1 MTHQELFGDAVWVQA
16 DAPCAAPEF
25 LARFAAEA
33 GERAQIT
40 VCGLGFFELYLN
52 GARVSDDRFV
62 PVNSHYHAYDD
73 CFCAKE
79 FGEEMASRVY
89 AVQYDLSAL
98 LRDGENELTAVVAPG
113 WYFRYGT
120 CKLCF
125 HVRFDDREALSDATV
140 QWRPSA
146 VTAYKL
152 TRGETQ
158 DYSTPAQP
166 WRPVAVTTLPPTEY
180 CIQDCPP
187 DRVIRSIV
195 PRLIDETADADVYDI
210 GENLTGLPVVTCTKP
225 GAQITVCTG
234 EVYDAQTHSL
244 PEYWAHA
251 QVCTYFC
258 DGTAREYAPRFTW
271 CAGRYFAVSKGAR
284 MVRFDEVHA
293 DVPTA
298 SAFRSSSDQLNW
310 FYDAFLRTQL
320 SNMHAGIP
328 SDCPHLERR
337 GYTGDGQL
345 VCEAGMLLLHSRN
358 FYRKWMRDVSDCQDR
373 KSGHVQ
379 YTAPYV
385 RSGGG
390 PGGWGCAIVEVPYTY
405 WKVYGD
411 DEPFRAYF
419 PQMLRYFDYLNDHSE
434 DDLVISDQPEQWC
447 LGEWCVPGQKQ
458 LDGIPIPNPMVNNYF
473 FIKSLDRCLK
483 MAPLIGQQ
491 AHIPAL
497 RALRERKAQAIVR
510 AYFDPQTGDFA
521 GDGNCADAFALD
533 IGLGDERTLQNLV
546 RHIQAKDCVD
556 TGIFGTDIVP
566 RVLFE
571 RGYADL
577 AYRFLTL
584 TKQPSFGHMRQSGA
598 TTLWEEWDAPRSMS
612 HPMFGAAARYLFQ
625 FVLGIRQAA
634 GSCGF
639 RRVVIDPAEIADLP
653 QASGQLDTV
662 RGTIAVSLDREAG
675 TLTVTV
681 PDTVDAVYLRDGQ
694 TVPLR
699 AGENTLSL

>member
-1 MTHQELFGDAVWVQA
+1 MTQEELFGKALWVQA
-16 DAPCAAPEF
+16 DAPCTAPEF
-25 LARFAAEA
+25 RAQFAARA
-33 GERAQIT
+33 GESAQIT

-52 GARVSDDRFV
+52 GIRVSDDRFV
-62 PVNSHYHAYDD
+62 PVNSHYHAYAD

-113 WYFRYGT
+113 WYFRYGA

-125 HVRFDDREALSDATV
+125 RVQLCDREVISDASV

-146 VTAYKL
+146 VTEYNL

-158 DYSTPAQP
+158 DYAQTAQP
-166 WRPVAVTTLPPTEY
+166 WRPVEVAALPATAFY
-180 CIQDCPP
+180 VQDCPT
-187 DRVIRSIV
+187 DRVIRSLE
-195 PRLIDETADADVYDI
+195 PRLIDETPDAYYYDI
-210 GENLTGLPVVTCTKP
+210 GENLTGLPVLCCTQA
-225 GAQITVCTG
+225 GAHITVHTG
-234 EVYDAQTHSL
+234 EMYDAGTHSL
-244 PEYWAHA
+244 PEYWAHG
-251 QVCTYFC
+251 QVCTFCC

-271 CAGRYFAVSKGAR
+271 CAGRYFAVSKPAR

-293 DVPTA
+293 DVAVA
-298 SAFRSSSDQLNW
+298 SAFHSCSDQLNW

-345 VCEAGMLLLHSRN
+345 VCEAGMLLLHSRD
-358 FYRKWMRDVSDCQDR
+358 FYRKWMRDISDCQDR

-385 RSGGG
+385 HSGGG
-390 PGGWGCAIVEVPYTY
+390 PGGWGCAIVEVPYTF
-405 WKVYGD
+405 WKVFGD
-411 DEPFRAYF
+411 IEPFRAYF
-419 PQMLRYFDYLNDHSE
+419 PQMLRYFDYLNDHSAN
-434 DDLVISDQPEQWC
+434 DLVISDQPEQWC

-458 LDGIPIPNPMVNNYF
+458 IDGIPLPNPLVNNYF
-473 FIKSLDRCLK
+473 FVKSIDRMLEL
-483 MAPLIGQQ
+483 APAIGQTAQ
-491 AHIPAL
+491 IPAL

-521 GDGNCADAFALD
+521 ANGNCANAFAIDL
-533 IGLGDERTLQNLV
+533 GLGDARTLQNLAQHV
-546 RHIQAKDCVD
+546 HALESVD
-556 TGIFGTDIVP
+556 TGIFGTDVVP
-566 RVLFE
+566 RILFE
-571 RGYADL
+571 NGYADL

-612 HPMFGAAARYLFQ
+612 HPMFGAAVRYLFQ
-625 FVLGIRQAA
+625 YVLGIRQAA

-639 RRVVIDPAEIADLP
+639 ARVVIDPAIITDLP
-653 QASGQLDTV
+653 QASGRLDTI
-662 RGTIAVSLDREAG
+662 RGTIAVALDRTAG

-681 PDTVDAVYLRDGQ
+681 PASVDAVYLRGGE
-694 TVPLR
+694 PIALH
-699 AGENTLSL
+699 AGENTITF

>member
-1 MTHQELFGDAVWVQA
+1 MTHNEMFGNAVWVQA
-16 DAPCAAPEF
+16 DSACVAPEF
-25 LARFAAEA
+25 RAAFAASA

-52 GARVSDDRFV
+52 GKRVSDDRFV
-62 PVNSHYHAYDD
+62 PVDSHYHAYDD
-73 CFCAKE
+73 CFCTKE

-89 AVQYDLSAL
+89 ALRYDLSAFL
-98 LRDGENELTAVVAPG
+98 TDGENVLTAVVAPG

-125 HVRFDDREALSDATV
+125 RICLDEREVLSDERV

-146 VTAYKL
+146 VTAYNL

-158 DYSTPAQP
+158 DYYAPAQP
-166 WRPVAVTTLPPTEY
+166 WRPVRVAELPPTSFFV
-180 CIQDCPP
+180 QDCPP
-187 DRVIRSIV
+187 DRVIRSLT
-195 PRLIDETADADVYDI
+195 PRLLCETPDAYYYDV
-210 GENLTGLPVVTCTKP
+210 GENLTGCPVLACTQA
-225 GAQITVCTG
+225 GAQVSVHTG
-234 EVYDAQTHSL
+234 EMYDARTHSL
-244 PEYWAHA
+244 PDYWAHN
-251 QVCTYFC
+251 QVCTFRC

-271 CAGRYFAVSKGAR
+271 CAGRYFAVSKPAR
-284 MVRFDEVHA
+284 MIRFDEVHT
-293 DVPTA
+293 DVAVA
-298 SAFRSSSDQLNW
+298 SAFRSDSEQLNW

-345 VCEAGMLLLHSRN
+345 VCEAGMLLLHSRD
-358 FYRKWMRDVSDCQDR
+358 FYRKWMRDISDCQDR

-385 RSGGG
+385 QSGGG

-411 DEPFRAYF
+411 MEPFRTYF
-419 PQMLRYFDYLNDHSE
+419 PQMLRYFDYLNAHSE
-434 DDLVISDQPEQWC
+434 NDLVVSDQPQQWC

-458 LDGIPIPNPMVNNYF
+458 LDGIPLPNPLVNNYF
-473 FIKSLDRCLK
+473 FVKSIDRMLEL
-483 MAPLIGQQ
+483 APVIGQSEQ
-491 AHIPAL
+491 LSAL
-497 RALRERKAQAIVR
+497 RALRERKTRAIVR
-510 AYFDPQTGDFA
+510 AYYDPQTGDFA
-521 GDGNCADAFALD
+521 ANGNCANAFALD
-533 IGLGDERTLQNLV
+533 IGLGDARTLQNLV
-546 RHIQAKDCVD
+546 RHMETMACVD

-566 RVLFE
+566 RILFE

-577 AYRFLTL
+577 AFRFLTL

-612 HPMFGAAARYLFQ
+612 HPMFGAAVRYLFQ
-625 FVLGIRQAA
+625 YVLGIRQAD

-639 RRVVIDPAEIADLP
+639 ARVVIDPARIAGLAH
-653 QASGQLDTV
+653 ASGRLDTI
-662 RGTIAVSLDREAG
+662 RGTISVTLDRTAG
-675 TLTVTV
+675 TLHVTV
-681 PDTVDAVYLRDGQ
+681 PESIEAVYLRSGQ
-694 TVPLR
+694 ACALH
-699 AGENTLSL
+699 AGENTIAL